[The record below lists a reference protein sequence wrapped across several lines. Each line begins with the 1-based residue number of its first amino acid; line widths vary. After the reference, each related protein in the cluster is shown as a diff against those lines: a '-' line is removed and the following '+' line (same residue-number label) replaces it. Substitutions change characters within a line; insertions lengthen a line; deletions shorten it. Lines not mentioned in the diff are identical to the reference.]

1 VVPTGHAVVTVL
13 SVPDSGCAA
22 PASAQRHVAED
33 DEDLAEMDVMNDFL
47 TAVEFQMHEL
57 DHMDGV

>member
-1 VVPTGHAVVTVL
+1 
-13 SVPDSGCAA
+13 
-22 PASAQRHVAED
+22 
-33 DEDLAEMDVMNDFL
+33 MDVMNDFL